1 MKLYE
6 IYYHDEWRTK
16 ASYGRQAI
24 FTSLKDAED
33 YLFKNL
39 DEWFNEDSDEPIL
52 NLIEQVLQ
60 QRFDHVTIKTITVHD
75 DGTVDFK

>member
-1 MKLYE
+1 MTLYE
-6 IYYHDEWRTK
+6 IYYHDQWRTI

-24 FTSLKDAED
+24 FTSLEEVED

-39 DEWFNEDSDEPIL
+39 DDWFNADNDEPIL

-60 QRFDHVTIKTITVHD
+60 KRFDHVTIKTITVHGD
-75 DGTVDFK
+75 ETVDFE